1 MERSEPAL
9 VPEWLKNSGTVT
21 GGGRAS
27 QPFGS
32 QNLYPDG
39 HFVSKHERNKSSLSS
54 DYDIGP
60 TVASGLGDQQ
70 HYELPDSLG
79 SILLSRFKKEKL
91 QGSLPMTGK
100 QGDMWPRKVA
110 SHLTN
115 SNRSSYT
122 NGNGFFNR
130 STVVSNVD
138 KIAFERDF
146 PSLGVKER
154 QGGPEI
160 GRVSSPGLSTAIQ
173 RAQTIGGDVWTSALA
188 EVPVIMGNNT
198 TTSMQQNVSVTSASV
213 FPALSVGLNM
223 AETLVQGPSRAQ
235 TLPQLSVGTHRLEEL
250 AIKQSRQLI
259 PMTPSMPKTLV
270 VSPSEKSKA
279 KVVPQQQ
286 HHPLHTINHIHGG
299 AVRSDNPKTYNEARL
314 CVLKPS
320 RELNSVSLTTK
331 NCLSPTDVSKVVIS
345 PHGTSSPS
353 GSALLR
359 SSGNSPKSSSGPLC
373 VTIEKRPSQAQSRN
387 DFFNLL
393 KKKSSTN
400 STSAVPDFSVSEKSG
415 EIVTEDAGESVPV
428 KVGDAPSSDS
438 SPLSTNNGGG
448 ISHDDSAYV
457 GSWVCL
463 GNGEKHSSPDMVLDP
478 DEEEAAFLRS
488 LGWEENAG
496 EDEGLTEEEISS
508 FVKEYMKLRPSSKLP
523 HGMLANH
530 AI

>member
-1 MERSEPAL
+1 M
-9 VPEWLKNSGTVT
+9 
-21 GGGRAS
+21 
-27 QPFGS
+27 
-32 QNLYPDG
+32 
-39 HFVSKHERNKSSLSS
+39 
-54 DYDIGP
+54 
-60 TVASGLGDQQ
+60 
-70 HYELPDSLG
+70 
-79 SILLSRFKKEKL
+79 
-91 QGSLPMTGK
+91 
-100 QGDMWPRKVA
+100 
-110 SHLTN
+110 
-115 SNRSSYT
+115 
-122 NGNGFFNR
+122 
-130 STVVSNVD
+130 
-138 KIAFERDF
+138 
-146 PSLGVKER
+146 
-154 QGGPEI
+154 
-160 GRVSSPGLSTAIQ
+160 
-173 RAQTIGGDVWTSALA
+173 
-188 EVPVIMGNNT
+188 
-198 TTSMQQNVSVTSASV
+198 
-213 FPALSVGLNM
+213 
-223 AETLVQGPSRAQ
+223 
-235 TLPQLSVGTHRLEEL
+235 
-250 AIKQSRQLI
+250 
-259 PMTPSMPKTLV
+259 

-508 FVKEYMKLRPSSKLP
+508 FVKEVTSLLFINLFSLVGDCLYC
-523 HGMLANH
+523 HTHFVQAGMGCNFGFLLFH
-530 AI
+530 YST

>member
-1 MERSEPAL
+1 M
-9 VPEWLKNSGTVT
+9 
-21 GGGRAS
+21 
-27 QPFGS
+27 
-32 QNLYPDG
+32 
-39 HFVSKHERNKSSLSS
+39 
-54 DYDIGP
+54 
-60 TVASGLGDQQ
+60 
-70 HYELPDSLG
+70 
-79 SILLSRFKKEKL
+79 
-91 QGSLPMTGK
+91 
-100 QGDMWPRKVA
+100 
-110 SHLTN
+110 
-115 SNRSSYT
+115 
-122 NGNGFFNR
+122 
-130 STVVSNVD
+130 
-138 KIAFERDF
+138 
-146 PSLGVKER
+146 
-154 QGGPEI
+154 
-160 GRVSSPGLSTAIQ
+160 
-173 RAQTIGGDVWTSALA
+173 
-188 EVPVIMGNNT
+188 
-198 TTSMQQNVSVTSASV
+198 
-213 FPALSVGLNM
+213 
-223 AETLVQGPSRAQ
+223 
-235 TLPQLSVGTHRLEEL
+235 
-250 AIKQSRQLI
+250 
-259 PMTPSMPKTLV
+259 

-299 AVRSDNPKTYNEARL
+299 PVRSDNPKTYNEARL

-331 NCLSPTDVSKVVIS
+331 NCLSPTNVSKVVIS

-400 STSAVPDFSVSEKSG
+400 STSAVPDSSVSENSG

-496 EDEGLTEEEISS
+496 EDEGLTEEEISA
-508 FVKEYMKLRPSSKLP
+508 FVKEVTSLLFINLFSLVGDCLYC
-523 HGMLANH
+523 HTHFVQAGMEV
-530 AI
+530 